1 MSSYSFYT
9 DFFPFCQGLASVG
22 QDIKLDNRVLDLRTA
37 TNQAI
42 FRVEGGIMK
51 YFRDALTEEGFV
63 EINSPKIISGKVFPR
78 PKIFPLIADCF
89 CHFVPEI

>member
-9 DFFPFCQGLASVG
+9 DFFPFCHGLASVG

-63 EINSPKIISGKVFPR
+63 EINSPKIISGKVLKNCPW
-78 PKIFPLIADCF
+78 KLIFIKWYLIL
-89 CHFVPEI
+89 